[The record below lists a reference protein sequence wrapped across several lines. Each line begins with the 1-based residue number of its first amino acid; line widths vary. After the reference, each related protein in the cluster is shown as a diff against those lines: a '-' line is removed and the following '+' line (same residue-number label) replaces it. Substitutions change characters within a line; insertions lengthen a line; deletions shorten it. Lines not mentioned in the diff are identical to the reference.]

1 MNVNANA
8 RRAGGALVM
17 AVRDDK
23 PLSVKALL
31 TAGADPNSRNAD
43 GERVLSVATRR
54 QETEIEALLKRVRD

>member
-1 MNVNANA
+1 
-8 RRAGGALVM
+8 M